1 MLSSGRVPQGARW
14 GQLQP
19 VVPVSRR
26 TLASSSTARKPSLQP
41 ATAAVS
47 SSQNVVYPANIRD
60 QARRRIQ
67 QHDAVSP
74 APPSAFL
81 RDRHQ
86 RQHTYLRISLTE
98 KCNLRCL
105 YCMPEDGVPLTPAE
119 RLLTFSEVERLARL
133 FVNQGVNKIRLTG
146 GEPTIRSDL
155 PEIISSLNNLR
166 PQGLQQIGITTNGI
180 ALSRK
185 LDRLVASGL
194 THLNIS
200 LDTLDPFKFEFMTR
214 RRGLQAVV
222 KSIDRALELG
232 IQSLKI
238 NVVVIKGLNDRQDVL
253 DFIEFTKDRPV
264 TVRFIEVRPPSLPTG
279 CSLSS
284 KHSFLYSTCL
294 STATSGRPANSFL
307 IATLSTPFAHLTL
320 TLSASPTA
328 MILTTLASTGR

>member
-1 MLSSGRVPQGARW
+1 
-14 GQLQP
+14 
-19 VVPVSRR
+19 
-26 TLASSSTARKPSLQP
+26 
-41 ATAAVS
+41 
-47 SSQNVVYPANIRD
+47 
-60 QARRRIQ
+60 
-67 QHDAVSP
+67 
-74 APPSAFL
+74 
-81 RDRHQ
+81 
-86 RQHTYLRISLTE
+86 
-98 KCNLRCL
+98 
-105 YCMPEDGVPLTPAE
+105 MPEDGVPLTPAE

-264 TVRFIEVRPPSLPTG
+264 TVRFIEVRPPSLPT
-279 CSLSS
+279 S
-284 KHSFLYSTCL
+284 
-294 STATSGRPANSFL
+294 
-307 IATLSTPFAHLTL
+307 
-320 TLSASPTA
+320 
-328 MILTTLASTGR
+328 